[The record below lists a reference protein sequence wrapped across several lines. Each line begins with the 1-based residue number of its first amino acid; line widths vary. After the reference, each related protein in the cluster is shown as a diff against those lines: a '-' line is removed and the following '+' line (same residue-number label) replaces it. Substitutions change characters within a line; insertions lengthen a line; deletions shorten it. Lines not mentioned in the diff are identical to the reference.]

1 MASSARYKRKQ
12 PSEAAATMAPL
23 PVALVELDFLDR
35 TTGLLSALN
44 KAFRVRLRQP
54 QQQQQQHQQA
64 ATSTAVDKGSMH
76 PQARD
81 SLRCS

>member
-35 TTGLLSALN
+35 TAGLLSALN

-54 QQQQQQHQQA
+54 QQQHQQA